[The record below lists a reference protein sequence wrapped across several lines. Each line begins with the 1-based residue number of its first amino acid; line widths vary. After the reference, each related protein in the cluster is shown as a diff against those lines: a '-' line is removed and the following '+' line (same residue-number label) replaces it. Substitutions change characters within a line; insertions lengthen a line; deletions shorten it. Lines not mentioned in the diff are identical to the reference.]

1 MALDVSLRDEI
12 DAMLAA
18 ASPDRALAIERFI
31 VDRASDARDADPLIG
46 SCLGPWRLVSVL
58 GRGGMGTVYRAE
70 RADGQYR
77 QDVAVK
83 ILGSGPCD
91 PYAIERFRTE
101 RQVLAQL
108 THPNIAALL
117 DGGFAPDGTPYLVM
131 ELVEGVPINEW
142 CAAAAS
148 SARGAAAPVS
158 RGV

>member
-1 MALDVSLRDEI
+1 MS
-12 DAMLAA
+12 
-18 ASPDRALAIERFI
+18 S
-31 VDRASDARDADPLIG
+31 
-46 SCLGPWRLVSVL
+46 
-58 GRGGMGTVYRAE
+58 VYRAE

-83 ILGSGPCD
+83 ILRSGLCD

-101 RQVLAQL
+101 RQLLAQL

-131 ELVEGVPINEW
+131 ELVEGVSDHRMVRRP
-142 CAAAAS
+142 AP